1 MFGSFD
7 FSQMGGKGA
16 SKDGK
21 KSKKVDNDRFYD
33 LLGIQK
39 DATDKDIKKAYRKKA
54 LKEHPDKGGDEEKFK
69 EITRAHQILSDP
81 QKRAAYDR
89 LGEDAFKEGGPGAA
103 AGSGDP
109 FEMFEQKM
117 GPKKTRSIIHPVSC
131 TLEDLYNGKTSRIKV
146 SRQRIKKSDAAQSK
160 DKD

>member
-1 MFGSFD
+1 
-7 FSQMGGKGA
+7 MGGKGA

-69 EITRAHQILSDP
+69 EITRAH
-81 QKRAAYDR
+81 
-89 LGEDAFKEGGPGAA
+89 
-103 AGSGDP
+103 
-109 FEMFEQKM
+109 
-117 GPKKTRSIIHPVSC
+117 
-131 TLEDLYNGKTSRIKV
+131 
-146 SRQRIKKSDAAQSK
+146 
-160 DKD
+160 